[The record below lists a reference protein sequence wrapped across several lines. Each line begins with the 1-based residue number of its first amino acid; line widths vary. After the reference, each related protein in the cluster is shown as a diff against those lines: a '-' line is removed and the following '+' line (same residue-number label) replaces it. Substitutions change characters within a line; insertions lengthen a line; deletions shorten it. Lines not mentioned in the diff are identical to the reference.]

1 MRAAELVGLRRFRLV
16 DEPSPD
22 PSPGEVEVQVQA
34 VGVCGSDMH
43 SYAEGAIGDTPVVY
57 PMVLGHEAAGVVA
70 RVGAGVTGW
79 SVGDRAAFEPSLF
92 CYHCPYCLRGRH
104 NLCTSMR
111 FLSTPGGDPGFL
123 RDRVNLP
130 PRNLLPLPGTL
141 SIAEGTLIE
150 PLSIALHSMRLAA
163 PVQGETAAVFG
174 AGPIGLLTIAALKA
188 AGVRRLWAVEPLAHR
203 RALAAG
209 IGADA
214 VLDPADGNPGATI
227 VAESGGLGVDMV
239 YDCATKGDTTDESL
253 RAAAP
258 GGRVV
263 LTGIPSELRVSVDV
277 HLWRRKELA
286 VFQVRRSNGE
296 LEAARDLLARQTPLF
311 APLITH
317 HRPIDRIAD
326 AFALIERYDDG
337 VGKLLV
343 RLDP

>member
-1 MRAAELVGLRRFRLV
+1 
-16 DEPSPD
+16 
-22 PSPGEVEVQVQA
+22 
-34 VGVCGSDMH
+34 
-43 SYAEGAIGDTPVVY
+43 
-57 PMVLGHEAAGVVA
+57 
-70 RVGAGVTGW
+70 
-79 SVGDRAAFEPSLF
+79 
-92 CYHCPYCLRGRH
+92 
-104 NLCTSMR
+104 
-111 FLSTPGGDPGFL
+111 
-123 RDRVNLP
+123 
-130 PRNLLPLPGTL
+130 
-141 SIAEGTLIE
+141 
-150 PLSIALHSMRLAA
+150 
-163 PVQGETAAVFG
+163 
-174 AGPIGLLTIAALKA
+174 
-188 AGVRRLWAVEPLAHR
+188 
-203 RALAAG
+203 
-209 IGADA
+209 
-214 VLDPADGNPGATI
+214 
-227 VAESGGLGVDMV
+227 MV